1 RRAGHFAAAW
11 LAGSRPIHEL
21 RVKAGSNIRYVAPSR
36 VDAERENKLYL
47 RSMIVKNDAI
57 LEVRL
62 DGKVLLS
69 ARKNH
74 VQPSEMITLT
84 LGKAELVA
92 VAGLPDAAVEISI
105 Q

>member
-1 RRAGHFAAAW
+1 M
-11 LAGSRPIHEL
+11 

-36 VDAERENKLYL
+36 VDAGRENKLYL
-47 RSMIVKNDAI
+47 RTMIVKNDAI

-62 DGKVLLS
+62 DGKILLS
-69 ARKNH
+69 TRKSH

-84 LGKAELVA
+84 LGKAELAA
-92 VAGLPDAAVEISI
+92 VTELPDAAVEISI